1 MEAKRAKMEARRT
14 TEAILEAKWEAK
26 ATDGAATGGGPAEF
40 PLAVGRFKADN
51 YWLRLS

>member
-1 MEAKRAKMEARRT
+1 MEARKA

-26 ATDGAATGGGPAEF
+26 AMDDAWLAAGPAEF
-40 PLAVGRFKADN
+40 PLAVERFKADN